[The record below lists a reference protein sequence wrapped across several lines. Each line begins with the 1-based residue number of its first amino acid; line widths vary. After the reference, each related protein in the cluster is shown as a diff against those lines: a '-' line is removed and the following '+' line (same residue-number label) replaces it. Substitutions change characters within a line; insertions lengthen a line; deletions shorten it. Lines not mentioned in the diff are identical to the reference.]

1 MGKALFIT
9 PKSSPKAKR
18 KKTNGD
24 GWREYAKLLFVGVAV
39 AMLVKTFL
47 LQAYRLPSR
56 SMEDT
61 LFAGDCLLVDKISF
75 GVPLPFADL
84 RLPAL
89 TSPAVGDVL
98 LFSYPLDPGKGYV
111 KRCVAVAGQ
120 VVEIR
125 DKALWVDGQRKPD
138 PPYSKFLDARIY
150 REFENPRDNN
160 GPLTVPE
167 GYVFVM
173 GDNRDNSRDS
183 RHWGMLPLE
192 LVLGRPLCIYWSC
205 QPPLEVAGA
214 RESDSGFGAIA
225 SIIDR
230 IRWERVGKWVN

>member
-1 MGKALFIT
+1 MIQPKRT
-9 PKSSPKAKR
+9 PKSKR
-18 KKTNGD
+18 KKSGGG
-24 GWREYAKLLFVGVAV
+24 GWREYAKLLFAALAIAV
-39 AMLVKTFL
+39 CVKTFIL
-47 LQAYRLPSR
+47 HAYRLPSR

-61 LFAGDCLLVDKISF
+61 LLAGDCLLVDKVSF
-75 GVPLPFADL
+75 GAPLPFIDL

-89 TSPAVGDVL
+89 TSPVPGDVL
-98 LFSYPLDPGKGYV
+98 LFNYPLDPGKGYV

-125 DKALWVDGQRKPD
+125 DKALFVDGQRVPD
-138 PPYSKFLDARIY
+138 PPYSKYLDARIY
-150 REFENPRDNN
+150 RRFENQRDNN

-192 LVLGRPLCIYWSC
+192 LVLGRTLFVYWSC
-205 QPPLEVAGA
+205 QPRSQFAGVEKA
-214 RESDSGFGAIA
+214 RSGAGAIA
-225 SIIDR
+225 SFIER
-230 IRWERVGKWVN
+230 IRWARVGLWID

>member
-1 MGKALFIT
+1 VGKTLSIKPKGN
-9 PKSSPKAKR
+9 PKSKR
-18 KKTNGD
+18 KKSSGG
-24 GWREYAKLLFVGVAV
+24 GWREYAKLLFAALAIAAV
-39 AMLVKTFL
+39 VKTFFL
-47 LQAYRLPSR
+47 HAYRLPSR

-61 LFAGDCLLVDKISF
+61 LLVGDCLLVDKVSF
-75 GVPLPFADL
+75 GASLPFFEL

-89 TSPAVGDVL
+89 TSPARGDVL
-98 LFSYPLDPGKGYV
+98 LFNYPLDPGKGYV

-125 DKALWVDGQRKPD
+125 DKALFVDGQRVPD
-138 PPYSKFLDARIY
+138 PPYSKFLDAHIY
-150 REFENPRDNN
+150 RRFENPRDNN

-192 LVLGRPLCIYWSC
+192 LVLGRTLCVYWSC
-205 QPPLEVAGA
+205 QPRSQIVKAGEVGAG
-214 RESDSGFGAIA
+214 SGAL
-225 SIIDR
+225 SIINR
-230 IRWERVGKWVN
+230 IRWERVGLWIN

>member
-1 MGKALFIT
+1 MGKTLFIN
-9 PKSSPKAKR
+9 PKSRPKSKR
-18 KKTNGD
+18 KKTGGG
-24 GWREYAKLLFVGVAV
+24 GWREYLKLLFVGVAV
-39 AMLVKTFL
+39 AVLVKTFL
-47 LQAYRLPSR
+47 LHAYRLPSR

-61 LFAGDCLLVDKISF
+61 LLAGDCLLVDKISF
-75 GVPLPFADL
+75 GVALPFVDL

-89 TSPAVGDVL
+89 ASPAAGDVL

-125 DKALWVDGQRKPD
+125 DKALWVDGQRSPD

-150 REFENPRDNN
+150 RGFENPRDNN

-192 LVLGRPLCIYWSC
+192 LILGRTLCVYWSC
-205 QPPLEVAGA
+205 QPRSEIAGA
-214 RESDSGFGAIA
+214 VGNDSGFGAIA

-230 IRWERVGKWVN
+230 IRWKRMGMWVN